1 MIVELYNNSFCSMLF
16 EPFYEELKKRLFRSL
31 KLKMTFADLANS
43 VQLMEPSLIQ
53 FSHGRLFDTN
63 EWDTCIS

>member
-1 MIVELYNNSFCSMLF
+1 MLF
-16 EPFYEELKKRLFRSL
+16 EPFWEELKKRLFGSL

-53 FSHGRLFDTN
+53 FSHGRLFNTN

>member
-1 MIVELYNNSFCSMLF
+1 MLF
-16 EPFYEELKKRLFRSL
+16 EPFWEELKKRLFRSL

-53 FSHGRLFDTN
+53 FSHGRLFNTN
-63 EWDTCIS
+63 EWDTGIS